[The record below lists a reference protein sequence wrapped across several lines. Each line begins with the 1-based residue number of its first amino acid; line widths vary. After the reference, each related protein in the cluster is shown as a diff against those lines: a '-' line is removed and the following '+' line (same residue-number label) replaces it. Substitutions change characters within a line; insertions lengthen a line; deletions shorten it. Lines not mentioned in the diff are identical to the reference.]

1 MSAPTSAP
9 MKAVFVDAS
18 DMLASVTEKLRQSTD
33 VEVMINRNIDITPA
47 ELPAV
52 IGDADIAWIDH
63 TGFPTDVASQ
73 CPNLRHVVFMGTG
86 ARSYMNPEELAEI
99 GIQVHI
105 IKGYGDTAVAECAFG
120 LMWAAA
126 KDFALMDRGV
136 RAGGWPRRDGIQL
149 TGKTV
154 GLIAFGGI
162 GAEMARLCLG
172 AGMRVIAWNR
182 SEKTYPGVQFMS
194 LEEVLAQS
202 DVVSIHL
209 LLNDETRGM
218 INRDRIAQMRD
229 GVILINTARG
239 AVVDED
245 ALIEALK
252 SGKIGHAGLDVYTTE
267 PLPAGH
273 PLSQLPNVTLSAH
286 SAFRTP
292 EASDNLIEAALNHC
306 RRIAGQG

>member
-1 MSAPTSAP
+1 MSSA

-18 DMLASVTEKLRQSTD
+18 DTHAEVTARLRQGTD
-33 VEVMINRNIDITPA
+33 IEVTVNRNIDITPE

-52 IGDADIAWIDH
+52 IGDADIVWIDH
-63 TGFPTDVASQ
+63 TGFPTEIASQ
-73 CPNLRHVVFMGTG
+73 CPNLRHVIFMGTG

-126 KDFALMDRGV
+126 KDFAYMDRGV
-136 RAGGWPRRDGIQL
+136 RAGGWPRRDGLQL

-182 SEKTYPGVQFMS
+182 SEKTYPGVEFLPMD
-194 LEEVLAQS
+194 EVLAQS
-202 DVVSIHL
+202 DVISVHL
-209 LLNDETRGM
+209 LLNDDTRGM
-218 INRDRIAQMRD
+218 IGQTQIANMRD
-229 GVILINTARG
+229 GVILLNTSRG
-239 AVVDED
+239 AVIDED
-245 ALIEALK
+245 AMIAALK

-267 PLPAGH
+267 PLPANH
-273 PLSQLPNVTLSAH
+273 PLSKLDNVTLSAH

-306 RRIAGQG
+306 RRIVG

>member
-1 MSAPTSAP
+1 MSSA

-18 DMLASVTEKLRQSTD
+18 DTHAEVTARLRQATD
-33 VEVMINRNIDITPA
+33 IEVLVNRNIDITPT

-52 IGDADIAWIDH
+52 IGDADIVWIDH
-63 TGFPTDVASQ
+63 TGFPTEIASQ

-126 KDFALMDRGV
+126 KDLAFMDRGV
-136 RAGGWPRRDGIQL
+136 RAGGWPRRDGLQL

-182 SEKTYPGVQFMS
+182 SEKKYPGVEF
-194 LEEVLAQS
+194 LTLDEVLTQS
-202 DVVSIHL
+202 DVLSVHL
-209 LLNDETRGM
+209 LLNDDTRGM
-218 INRDRIAQMRD
+218 IGQAQIAKMRD
-229 GVILINTARG
+229 GVILLNTARG
-239 AVVDED
+239 AVIDED
-245 ALIEALK
+245 AMIAALK

-267 PLPAGH
+267 PLPANH
-273 PLSQLPNVTLSAH
+273 PLTKLDNVTLSAH

-306 RRIAGQG
+306 RRIVG